1 MAAEVAVQAA
11 LLTVL
16 LIYAAIRDVKTREI
30 SPCLCMG
37 VALLSLLDFQ
47 AENLLGLGIPLILW
61 LAATYIC
68 PEKLGGGDI
77 KLSAA
82 VSLVIG
88 FPATAYGIIIAFSI
102 VVLIYFSL
110 KPFSQKQE
118 VRNLSLPLAPFLAVG
133 FLITYFMKIGGYI
146 L

>member
-1 MAAEVAVQAA
+1 MVILQAVLLTA
-11 LLTVL
+11 LLT
-16 LIYAAIRDVKTREI
+16 YASVRDMWTREI
-30 SPCLCMG
+30 PPYLCMG

-47 AENLLGLGIPLILW
+47 VENLLGLGIPLILL

-68 PEKLGGGDI
+68 PNKLGGGDI
-77 KLSAA
+77 KLSAS

-88 FPATAYGIIIAFSI
+88 FTATAYGMIIAFSI

-110 KPFSQKQE
+110 NPFSKKQE
-118 VRNLSLPLAPFLAVG
+118 VRNLSLPLAPFMAVG